1 MTSTREQQVSNEP
14 SSGLRGLLRTEL
26 ALLGG
31 MAALKL
37 LLHFCFNSYYGYQRD
52 ELYFIACGEHLA
64 WGYVDVGP
72 LAMWLGRLSREVL
85 GESLFA
91 LRFFPAVAGAVTVF
105 LTGLLAREFGAKRW
119 GQFLAALTVIIAPV
133 WLQSGNILALPSF
146 EPFFWV
152 LGAYLVVRIVKE
164 NGDSPKENGPQE
176 NGDCPKENGDCPQR
190 PKGDGTVPVFRTA
203 PVFRTVPV
211 FRGSRTWLLVGV
223 VAGFGLLNKPSMLF
237 FGGGLALGLLLTPE
251 RKHFANKWLWLG
263 GLLALLIVSPFVYW
277 QIKHDWATV
286 QFLIGMNR
294 TQMSRIPR
302 LMFLIGQVFYVHPF
316 NAPIWL
322 AGLGYLLLSKAA
334 RPFRVLAWIYLVPLA
349 AMVAIQS
356 KIYYLAPAYPMLLA
370 AGACVI
376 EGFLAK
382 RRASWPKA
390 AIPAALVLGGLVTV
404 PVGLPVLPIDKLD
417 AYVDAVTFGAVA
429 NAYEVTGT
437 FHDQHGWEE
446 QVATVAEVYHGLPP
460 DDRDNCIIFARNFG
474 EAGAI
479 DFYGPEHGLPKA
491 YSLHQNYYFWG
502 PPPDGKVT
510 VVIGVSREELDSIFA
525 EVEEAAVATCE
536 GCMPYE
542 NNLPVFVCRQQRTSY
557 KDLWPVL
564 RTIAF
569 RN

>member
-91 LRFFPAVAGAVTVF
+91 LRFFPAVAGAATVF

-133 WLQSGNILALPSF
+133 WVQSGNILALPSF

-164 NGDSPKENGPQE
+164 NGDSSKG
-176 NGDCPKENGDCPQR
+176 NGDSPVSLR
-190 PKGDGTVPVFRTA
+190 SLGTVPVSLGS
-203 PVFRTVPV
+203 VPV
-211 FRGSRTWLLVGV
+211 FQGSRTWLLVGV

-237 FGGGLALGLLLTPE
+237 FGGGLALGLLLTPH

-263 GLLALLIVSPFVYW
+263 GLIALLIVSPFVYW
-277 QIKHDWATV
+277 QMSNDWATV
-286 QFLIGMNR
+286 RFLIGMNR
-294 TQMSRIPR
+294 TQMRRIPR
-302 LMFLIGQVFYVHPF
+302 LMFLIGQVIYVHPF

-322 AGLGYLLLSKAA
+322 AGLGYLLLSKTA

-349 AMVAIQS
+349 VMVAIQS

-370 AGACVI
+370 AGACVV

-382 RRASWPKA
+382 RRASWPKV

-446 QVATVAEVYHGLPP
+446 QVATVAKVYHGLPP

-479 DFYGPEHGLPKA
+479 DFYGPAHGLPKA
-491 YSLHQNYYFWG
+491 YSVHQNYYFWG

-510 VVIGVSREELDSIFA
+510 VVVGVSRERLEPIFA
-525 EVEEAAVATCE
+525 DVEQAAVAMCE

-542 NNLPVFVCRQQRTSY
+542 NNLPIFVCRGQRTPY
-557 KDLWPVL
+557 KELWPVL
-564 RTIAF
+564 LEVAF

>member
-1 MTSTREQQVSNEP
+1 MNRKAVSRAVFL
-14 SSGLRGLLRTEL
+14 SDL
-26 ALLGG
+26 AVLTYL
-31 MAALKL
+31 AAFKL

-105 LTGLLAREFGAKRW
+105 LTGLLARELGAKRW
-119 GQFLAALTVIIAPV
+119 GQFMAALTVIVAPV

-152 LGAYLVVRIVKE
+152 LGAYLVVRIVKTD
-164 NGDSPKENGPQE
+164 NP
-176 NGDCPKENGDCPQR
+176 R
-190 PKGDGTVPVFRTA
+190 L
-203 PVFRTVPV
+203 
-211 FRGSRTWLLVGV
+211 WLWVGV
-223 VAGFGLLNKPSMLF
+223 VAGFGLLNKPSMVF

-251 RKHFANKWLWLG
+251 RKHFANRWLWLG
-263 GLLALLIVSPFVYW
+263 GLIALLIVSPFVYW
-277 QIKHDWATV
+277 QMSNDWATAR
-286 QFLIGMNR
+286 FLIGMNR
-294 TQMSRIPR
+294 TQMRRIPR
-302 LMFLIGQVFYVHPF
+302 LMFLIGQVIYVHPF

-322 AGLGYLLLSKAA
+322 AGLGYLSLSKTA

-349 AMVAIQS
+349 VMVAIQS

-370 AGACVI
+370 AGACVV

-460 DDRDNCIIFARNFG
+460 NDRDNCILFARNFG

-491 YSLHQNYYFWG
+491 YSVHQNYYFWG

-510 VVIGVSREELDSIFA
+510 VVVGVSRERLEPIFA
-525 EVEEAAVATCE
+525 DVEEAAVATCE

-542 NNLPVFVCRQQRTSY
+542 NNLPIFVCRGQRTPY
-557 KDLWPVL
+557 KELWPVL
-564 RTIAF
+564 LEVAF